1 MESSWAIILFRLMN
15 PTFLENGTVEE
26 RITRA
31 AFKVA
36 VNKTER
42 KR

>member
-15 PTFLENGTVEE
+15 PAFLENGTVEE

-31 AFKVA
+31 ATKVA
-36 VNKTER
+36 VNKTES
-42 KR
+42 